1 MIHLLSQKQTLAQGV
16 LHGDNDLRSMKLPSG
31 RNAFLEQVA
40 ELLQDTQQTASPAP
54 ASGQFDQLPKEI
66 RYLAIREADAAPP
79 IVLAVAEHD
88 SPALREQ
95 TQAIVNACYPQQAPV
110 LEMLDLQTFAT
121 IQRLAQAGLLTLHPQ
136 MHALYGSAEIA
147 ASASPPIPAHWL
159 EAARQK
165 RQQAERPW
173 RLAELLFNSQFYQEA
188 FKPWREAIELLLAAV
203 AWQQGMGESIIREQL
218 SIEQI
223 KELVTQ
229 QALPASGLPLINFL
243 REPPGNLDENQLQN
257 AWRESQALVQ
267 QIVGARLVNLQS
279 EN

>member
-1 MIHLLSQKQTLAQGV
+1 M

-40 ELLQDTQQTASPAP
+40 ELLQDAEQTASPAP

-79 IVLAVAEHD
+79 IILAVSEHD
-88 SPALREQ
+88 SPTLREQ
-95 TQAIVNACYPQQAPV
+95 TQAIVHACYPQQAPE

-136 MHALYGSAEIA
+136 MRALYGCAENV
-147 ASASPPIPAHWL
+147 ASESSSIPAHWL

-173 RLAELLFNSQFYQEA
+173 RLSLLLFNSEFYQEA
-188 FKPWREAIELLLAAV
+188 FKPWREAIELLLVAV
-203 AWQQGMGESIIREQL
+203 AWQQGMGESIVREQL
-218 SIEQI
+218 SIPQI

-229 QALPASGLPLINFL
+229 QALPVSGLPLINFL
-243 REPPGNLDENQLQN
+243 REPTGSLDENQLQN
-257 AWRESQALVQ
+257 AWRGSQALVHS
-267 QIVGARLVNLQS
+267 INRFEVSDPNNV
-279 EN
+279 